1 MHSVSVRPEKKG
13 DEVVGLRIATLKPG
27 TPLDALGIR
36 SGDVLLSMN
45 DIPLNA
51 PDRMLEAYAR
61 ARTEP
66 RLRLVVLREDRQLQ
80 LDYEVR

>member
-1 MHSVSVRPEKKG
+1 MHSVSVHPEKKG
-13 DEVVGLRIATLKPG
+13 DDVIGLRIALLKPG
-27 TPLDALGIR
+27 TALDALGVR

-45 DIPLNA
+45 GIPLTA

-66 RLRLVVLREDRQLQ
+66 RLRLVVSRDDRQFQ